1 MEISFR
7 YQQVHYGTRR
17 LFNHHVTP
25 TLPYWIAG
33 AATGLCAS
41 GYAMVFRFLTLR
53 SFQTFERHPLLW
65 SLIVPV
71 GFLTSF
77 LSVRL
82 WSPEASGSG
91 IPQVMSAIE
100 GLERGRRGWM
110 TRLLG
115 MKTMLW
121 KVVSSTL
128 MIGAGGA
135 IGREGPT
142 IQIGSSLFLSIEDF
156 FTRNGY
162 IIRKDPV
169 AARRAF
175 ILAGGAAG
183 IAAAFNTPLG
193 GIVFA
198 IEELATQSFKQFR
211 TTVIAGVIVAG
222 VVAQSILGPYLYL
235 GQPSLGKTGWIGTAL
250 AALVGGLAGF
260 YGGMYGKTLFA
271 LIQWRK
277 KFAPQLRKQIFVVF
291 GLSLLFI
298 ALTFFSKG
306 LSIGSGVEGIS
317 ALLFKSQPTSFLDSL
332 TRYLASQIS
341 FLAGGAGGIFAP
353 SLSIGAYF
361 GAEVASWVPLLA
373 DPHLLI
379 LVGMSA
385 FLTGVTHAPFT
396 SLVLVVEMTDRS
408 GAIFPLMLGTLAALA
423 ISKRIDAHS
432 FYEKVREQFLPPTDD
447 SKSQPSG

>member
-1 MEISFR
+1 M
-7 YQQVHYGTRR
+7 
-17 LFNHHVTP
+17 L
-25 TLPYWIAG
+25 
-33 AATGLCAS
+33 
-41 GYAMVFRFLTLR
+41 
-53 SFQTFERHPLLW
+53 
-65 SLIVPV
+65 VPA
-71 GFLTSF
+71 GFLASF
-77 LSVRL
+77 LSVRI
-82 WSPEASGSG
+82 WAPEASGSG

-100 GLERGRRGWM
+100 GLERGSNDWM

-115 MKTMLW
+115 MKTMAW
-121 KVVSSTL
+121 KVISSTF
-128 MIGAGGA
+128 MISVGGA

-156 FTRNGY
+156 FTRKGF
-162 IIRKDPV
+162 IIRRDPI

-235 GQPSLGKTGWIGTAL
+235 GQPSLGKTGWVGTAF
-250 AALVGGLAGF
+250 AAFVGVLAGL
-260 YGGMYGKTLFA
+260 YGGVYGKTLFA

-277 KFAPQLRKQIFVVF
+277 RVAPQLSKQIAIVF
-291 GLSLLFI
+291 GLSLLFVG
-298 ALTFFSKG
+298 LTFFSKG

-317 ALLFKSQPTSFLDSL
+317 DLLFKSHPTSIVDSVV
-332 TRYLASQIS
+332 RYLASQIS
-341 FLAGGAGGIFAP
+341 ILAGGAGGIFAP

-361 GAEVASWVPLLA
+361 GAEVASWVPQFV

-408 GAIFPLMLGTLAALA
+408 GAIFPLMLGTLAALW
-423 ISKRIDAHS
+423 ISKQIDGHS
-432 FYEKVREQFLPPTDD
+432 FYEKVREQFLPPLETTRIR
-447 SKSQPSG
+447 PLN